1 MKKSII
7 VIFLLCSLL
16 VYGQDKKEEPKYG
29 IVFSGYVKNDI
40 YIDTRQSGTTTA
52 LRDEHFYLYPDNAL
66 YDKDMN
72 DINAST
78 DLHMLNIQTRLKGDI
93 SSPDAFGAKTSGVI
107 EGEFYGTSELDV
119 NGFRLRHAYVKM
131 DWQKTNLLIG
141 QYWHPL
147 FPAESFPGTLS
158 FNTGAPFNPFSRN
171 PQVRLTRKLDEVSMS
186 LTIYSQRDF
195 VSTGP
200 EGSSN
205 KYIKNSGLPGGNL
218 QLRIPMGQV
227 LTAWAGV
234 DYKTLRPELKTS
246 ENYKNT
252 EKVGSYS
259 AFANVK
265 IKTKPVSISLMGVY
279 AQNATD
285 LMMLGGYAVSE
296 ITDTITQLKTYATIN
311 TTSAWADLTTNGKK
325 VTFGLFT
332 GYSKNLGSGNLV
344 EGSYFSRG
352 SNIDHLFRISPR
364 VTFTSGTL
372 SFGLE
377 LETTTAAYGTTQ
389 SDGLVTNTKNITNMR
404 ALLATI
410 YKF

>member
-1 MKKSII
+1 MKRLII
-7 VIFLLCSLL
+7 ITLFTVITVMTAVS
-16 VYGQDKKEEPKYG
+16 QQSEPLFG
-29 IVFSGYVKNDI
+29 IKFSGYVKNDI
-40 YIDTRQSGTTTA
+40 YIDSRQSGATTA
-52 LRDEHFYLYPDNAL
+52 LRDEHFYLYPDNVL
-66 YDKDMN
+66 YDNNGK
-72 DINAST
+72 DINASM

-93 SSPDAFGAKTSGVI
+93 FGPDAFGAKTSGVI
-107 EGEFYGTSELDV
+107 EAEFYGTSELDV
-119 NGFRLRHAYVKM
+119 NGFRLRHAYVKV

-171 PQVRLTRKLDEVSMS
+171 PQVRLSRKLQEVSMS

-218 QLRIPMGQV
+218 QFRIPAGQV
-227 LTAWAGV
+227 FTAWAGL

-246 ENYKNT
+246 RNYKNN
-252 EKVGSYS
+252 ENIGSYS
-259 AFANVK
+259 VFTNVK

-296 ITDTITQLKTYATIN
+296 ITDTLTQLKAYTTLN
-311 TTSAWADLTTNGKK
+311 STSAWADLTTNGKK

-332 GYSKNLGSGNLV
+332 GYSKNLGSNNPV
-344 EGSYFSRG
+344 EGSYYSRG
-352 SNIDHLFRISPR
+352 SNIDHIFRVSPR

-389 SDGLVTNTKNITNMR
+389 SDGLVANTNNVTNLR
-404 ALLATI
+404 ILLATV

>member
-1 MKKSII
+1 MKRLII
-7 VIFLLCSLL
+7 ITLLSVITVITAVS
-16 VYGQDKKEEPKYG
+16 QQSEPLFG
-29 IVFSGYVKNDI
+29 IKFSGYVKNDI
-40 YIDTRQSGTTTA
+40 YIDTRQCGATTA
-52 LRDEHFYLYPDNAL
+52 LRDEHFYLYPENVL
-66 YDKDMN
+66 YDMDGK

-78 DLHMLNIQTRLKGDI
+78 DLHMVNIQTRLKGDI
-93 SSPDAFGAKTSGVI
+93 FGPDAFGAKTSGVI
-107 EGEFYGTSELDV
+107 EAEFYGTSELDL

-171 PQVRLTRKLDEVSMS
+171 PQVRLTRKLNEVSTS

-205 KYIKNSGLPGGNL
+205 KYMKNSGLPGANL
-218 QLRIPMGQV
+218 QFRIPMGQV
-227 LTAWAGV
+227 FTAWFGV

-246 ENYKNT
+246 VNYENKET
-252 EKVGSYS
+252 FGSYS
-259 AFANVK
+259 TFANVK
-265 IKTKPVSISLMGVY
+265 IKTKPVIISLMGVY

-296 ITDTITQLKTYATIN
+296 ITDTLTQLKEYTTIN
-311 TTSAWADLTTNGKK
+311 TMSAWADLTTNGKK
-325 VTFGLFT
+325 VAFGLFT
-332 GYSKNLGSGNLV
+332 GYSKNLGSNV
-344 EGSYFSRG
+344 PVKGSFYSRG
-352 SNIDHLFRISPR
+352 SNIEHLFRVSPR

-377 LETTTAAYGTTQ
+377 METTTAAYGTTQ
-389 SDGLVTNTKNITNMR
+389 SDGLVANTNNVTNVR
-404 ALLATI
+404 ILLATI

>member
-1 MKKSII
+1 MKRSII
-7 VIFLLCSLL
+7 ITLLSVITVMTAVS
-16 VYGQDKKEEPKYG
+16 QQSEPLFG
-29 IVFSGYVKNDI
+29 IKFSGYVKNDI
-40 YIDTRQSGTTTA
+40 YLDTRQCGTTTA
-52 LRDEHFYLYPDNAL
+52 LRDEHFYLFPENVL
-66 YDKDMN
+66 YDMDGKDV
-72 DINAST
+72 NAST

-93 SSPDAFGAKTSGVI
+93 FGPDAFGAKTSGVI

-119 NGFRLRHAYVKM
+119 NGFRLRHAFVKM

-158 FNTGAPFNPFSRN
+158 FNTGAPFIPFSRN
-171 PQVRLTRKLDEVSMS
+171 PQVRLTRKLHEVSMS

-205 KYIKNSGLPGGNL
+205 KYMKNSGLPGGNL
-218 QLRIPMGQV
+218 QFRIPAGPV
-227 LTAWAGV
+227 FTAWAGV

-246 ENYKNT
+246 TNYENT
-252 EKVGSYS
+252 ETISSY
-259 AFANVK
+259 ATFANVK
-265 IKTKPVSISLMGVY
+265 IKTKQVSISLMGVY

-296 ITDTITQLKTYATIN
+296 ITDPFTQLKTYTTLN
-311 TTSAWADLTTNGKK
+311 TTSAWADLTTNGKI

-332 GYSKNLGSGNLV
+332 GYSKNLGSNNPV
-344 EGSYFSRG
+344 EGSFYSRG
-352 SNIDHLFRISPR
+352 SNIDHLFRFSPR
-364 VTFTSGTL
+364 VNFASGNL

-389 SDGLVTNTKNITNMR
+389 SDGLVTNTNNVTNMR
-404 ALLATI
+404 ILLATV

>member
-1 MKKSII
+1 MKKSL
-7 VIFLLCSLL
+7 IFFLSLTVFSL
-16 VYGQDKKEEPKYG
+16 KGNSQNADPQWG
-29 IVFSGYVKNDI
+29 IKFSGYVKNDI
-40 YIDTRQSGTTTA
+40 YLDTRQSGATTA
-52 LRDEHFYLYPDNAL
+52 LRDEHFYLYPDNVL
-66 YDKDMN
+66 YDKDGN
-72 DINAST
+72 DINASK
-78 DLHMLNIQTRLKGDI
+78 DLHMLNIQTRLRGDI
-93 SSPDAFGAKTSGVI
+93 FGPDAFGAKTSGAI
-107 EGEFYGTSELDV
+107 EAEFYGTSEPDV

-171 PQVRLTRKLDEVSMS
+171 PQVRLTRKLSETSMS

-218 QLRIPMGQV
+218 QFRIPAGQAV
-227 LTAWAGV
+227 TAWAGL

-246 ENYKNT
+246 SNYKNN
-252 EKVGSYS
+252 EKIGSYA
-259 AFANVK
+259 AFATVK
-265 IKTKPVSISLMGVY
+265 IKAKPVSISLMGVY
-279 AQNATD
+279 AQNGTD

-296 ITDTITQLKTYATIN
+296 ITDTLTQLKTYTTLN
-311 TTSAWADLTTNGKK
+311 TFSTWADLTTNGKK
-325 VTFGLFT
+325 VAFGLFT
-332 GYSKNLGSGNLV
+332 GYSKNLGSNNPV
-344 EGSYFSRG
+344 EGSFYSRG
-352 SNIDHLFRISPR
+352 SNIDHLFRVSPR

-389 SDGLVTNTKNITNMR
+389 SDGLVTNTKNVTNMR
-404 ALLATI
+404 VLLATI